1 MTVQRKI
8 KRRAREAL
16 RGSVRRASL
25 LLFLWLLAWQAVDLG
40 DRVSFHLL
48 GRQLGW
54 GGAGEWVFH
63 PAALGATAA
72 ALGVRLLLLAPLQA
86 GAVTWFDG
94 LMARRDRPLGTLF
107 WPYSNRVWLR
117 SLGVRLYAG
126 AATGAVALLPLLDM
140 AAAVYREMST
150 FGDIAVEAYRP
161 LV

>member
-63 PAALGATAA
+63 PAALGAK
-72 ALGVRLLLLAPLQA
+72 LA
-86 GAVTWFDG
+86 
-94 LMARRDRPLGTLF
+94 
-107 WPYSNRVWLR
+107 
-117 SLGVRLYAG
+117 
-126 AATGAVALLPLLDM
+126 
-140 AAAVYREMST
+140 EK
-150 FGDIAVEAYRP
+150 FGGRIPES
-161 LV
+161 